1 MASGQKQFQRLARQL
16 FKLSLVDGA
25 VSPERVTGVLAYVER
40 HHPAHARALLQS
52 YHRMIAAEL
61 ARSRAD
67 VEHAGA
73 ISSTTLDTIAAAMT
87 KRYQRSISAAARR
100 NDALL
105 AGLRIRVGDDIY
117 ESSVAA
123 QLAALDAAV

>member
-1 MASGQKQFQRLARQL
+1 MASGKKQFQRLARQL
-16 FKLSLVDGA
+16 FKLSLVDDA
-25 VSPERVTGVLAYVER
+25 VSPERVGGVLAYVER

-52 YHRMIAAEL
+52 YHRLIAAEL
-61 ARSRAD
+61 ARGRAD

-73 ISSTTLDTIAAAMT
+73 VPQLTLDAIAAAMT
-87 KRYQRSISAAARR
+87 KRYQRPVTAAARR

-105 AGLRIRVGDDIY
+105 AGLRIRIGDDVY

-123 QLAALDAAV
+123 QLSALGASV